1 MKKALFGV
9 VIVIVALVMCLTTTA
24 TFMGEGLV
32 GYLLIELAVIAGVA
46 YYLPALYAP
55 KTAGIIL
62 RVEMALGIIFILGGI
77 GFAVVAG
84 LSNVMTQRIFAWLL
98 LSGLTLLCI
107 GKYGRH

>member
-1 MKKALFGV
+1 MKKALFGA
-9 VIVIVALVMCLTTTA
+9 VIVIVALVMCLATTA

-62 RVEMALGIIFILGGI
+62 RIEMFLGIILILAGI
-77 GFAVVAG
+77 GFAIVAG

-98 LSGLTLLCI
+98 LSGLTLLGI
-107 GKYGRH
+107 GKYGKY